1 MPDED
6 SLRHKYAPLPKE
18 PRYKKKA
25 KKKHIRSDHK
35 HEYEE
40 VCVDDHTF
48 VYRRGERH
56 KLLHLVKRCKVCGR
70 IGDCREMPDVWEPPE
85 GMPLYDV
92 PDWLYLWTEKALP
105 SELEV
110 GYAGKGDA

>member
-6 SLRHKYAPLPKE
+6 SLRHKYTPLPEE

-25 KKKHIRSDHK
+25 KKKHTRSDHK
-35 HEYEE
+35 HDYEQVCIDAHEFAYRHGKE
-40 VCVDDHTF
+40 VP
-48 VYRRGERH
+48 YLYLG
-56 KLLHLVKRCKVCGR
+56 KRCKVCGR
-70 IGDCREMPDVWEPPE
+70 IGDLREMPDMSEPPE

-92 PDWLYLWTEKALP
+92 PDWLFLWTEKALP

-110 GYAGKGDA
+110 GCAGKGDA